1 MMVPITEKI
10 LLEASHELDL
20 DDDINEECDMY
31 LLVSEFKLLHPRN
44 PLKLVPIEGTLK
56 CASEQGVKIDDVD

>member
-10 LLEASHELDL
+10 LLEIDL
-20 DDDINEECDMY
+20 DDDINEECDIN
-31 LLVSEFKLLHPRN
+31 LLVSQFKLLHPRN